1 MALSVDEIVFQ
12 QLVDDI
18 RDIRQSIGAV
28 SVLLSQTANEYGQR
42 IARIETRASI
52 FATILGA
59 VSGWVTSFLFAR
71 H

>member
-1 MALSVDEIVFQ
+1 MPQLTVDEIVFQ
-12 QLVDDI
+12 QLVEDI

-42 IARIETRASI
+42 IARVEVRSSI

-59 VSGWVTSFLFAR
+59 IAGGIASFFGR
-71 H
+71 N